1 VGEVLKLGNSVVID
15 QDLIS
20 ETWCLLH
27 ELSDP
32 EVLNRPLEQFEEVQG
47 TARGVSRQL
56 ALKMAQQDCAL
67 SEAVKTFG
75 YLSEWTNSIEE
86 GGGSNV
92 E

>member
-1 VGEVLKLGNSVVID
+1 MGEVLKLGNSVVVD

-20 ETWCLLH
+20 DTWCLLH

-32 EVLNRPLEQFEEVQG
+32 EVLNRPLDQFTEIQE
-47 TARGVSRQL
+47 TARYVSRQL

-67 SEAVKTFG
+67 SETVKTHG

-86 GGGSNV
+86 GGNNV

>member
-1 VGEVLKLGNSVVID
+1 MGDVLKLGNAVVID
-15 QDLIS
+15 QVLIS

-32 EVLNRPLEQFEEVQG
+32 EVLNRPLDHFTEIQE
-47 TARGVSRQL
+47 TARYVSRQL

-67 SEAVKTFG
+67 SETFKTHG

-86 GGGSNV
+86 GGNNV

>member
-1 VGEVLKLGNSVVID
+1 MGEVLKLGNSVVVD

-20 ETWCLLH
+20 DTWCLLH

-47 TARGVSRQL
+47 TARSVSRQL

-86 GGGSNV
+86 GGSNV

>member
-1 VGEVLKLGNSVVID
+1 VAHVFKLGNAVVID
-15 QDLIS
+15 QVLIS
-20 ETWCLLH
+20 DTWCLLH

-32 EVLNRPLEQFEEVQG
+32 EVLNRPLEQFEEVQAS
-47 TARGVSRQL
+47 ARDISRQL

-67 SEAVKTFG
+67 SEAVKTHG

-86 GGGSNV
+86 GGNNV

>member
-1 VGEVLKLGNSVVID
+1 MGEVLKLGNSVVID

-27 ELSDP
+27 ELSNP

-47 TARGVSRQL
+47 TARSVSRQL
-56 ALKMAQQDCAL
+56 ALKMVQQDCPL

-75 YLSEWTNSIEE
+75 YLSDWTNSIEE
-86 GGGSNV
+86 GESNV

>member
-1 VGEVLKLGNSVVID
+1 MGEVLKLGNSVVID

-27 ELSDP
+27 ELSNP
-32 EVLNRPLEQFEEVQG
+32 EVLNRPLEQFEETQAS
-47 TARGVSRQL
+47 ARVISRQL
-56 ALKMAQQDCAL
+56 ALKMSQQDCAL

-75 YLSEWTNSIEE
+75 YLSDWTNSIEE
-86 GGGSNV
+86 GESNV

>member
-1 VGEVLKLGNSVVID
+1 MAHVFKLGNAVVID
-15 QDLIS
+15 QALIS

-32 EVLNRPLEQFEEVQG
+32 EVLNRPLEQFTEIQE
-47 TARGVSRQL
+47 TARYVSRQL
-56 ALKMAQQDCAL
+56 AF
-67 SEAVKTFG
+67 KTHG

-86 GGGSNV
+86 GGSNV